1 SLGFVGGFPSSRASI
16 GCGVVATEGESM
28 QRDYWYSAERD
39 PARLEAAAAVGRRAG
54 ERAVRRL
61 GARRVATAEVPVL
74 FEASVAGSLVG
85 HFVSAASGSSLYRR
99 SSFLVD
105 AAGKPVFS
113 PLVTIAEEPHLP
125 GAMGSCWFD
134 GEGVAT
140 QPRRIVDAGVLTG
153 YFLSSYSA
161 RKLGLETTGNAG
173 GSHNLVVAPGDED
186 FAGLVRAMGRG
197 LVVTELMG
205 QGVNPVTGDY
215 SRGAVGFWVEGGEIR
230 YPVEEVTIAG
240 NLAQMYRAVA
250 AVGRDVL
257 VRGSRATGSILVE
270 RMTVAGH

>member
-1 SLGFVGGFPSSRASI
+1 
-16 GCGVVATEGESM
+16 
-28 QRDYWYSAERD
+28 
-39 PARLEAAAAVGRRAG
+39 
-54 ERAVRRL
+54 RL

-240 NLAQMYRAVA
+240 NLAQMYRAIA